1 MSHRKHHYVP
11 AFLLEQWHDED
22 TRKLVSCRWAH
33 GALRSH
39 PHTAQ
44 HVAKADH
51 LYSMMRSARQPN
63 VAAERDFLGPHVDD
77 PAAKVH
83 KKILADGVRSLS
95 TQDRA
100 VWSRFLVAQLLR
112 IPRMVEHMRG
122 KGADVLRR
130 QLQDHPDEYEA
141 VRGDAA
147 EESLYEWALEN
158 SPDIFDDLAIQ
169 TLPSLVQSEVLN
181 RAFLGP
187 GVSWATRQLHGSVY
201 ELLIGDAPLIV
212 AGTFATNYLAC
223 LPLGPRMAF
232 FAFNNP
238 STWEQVTARSESE
251 VAKEI
256 NWNTVQQA
264 DTYVYARTMAQFG
277 FIEKHLKRP
286 PG

>member
-11 AFLLEQWHDED
+11 AFLLEEWHADE
-22 TRKLVSCRWAH
+22 TQKLVSFRWAH

-39 PHTAQ
+39 PYTAQ

-51 LYSMMRSARQPN
+51 LYSMIRSARQPN
-63 VAAERDFLGPHVDD
+63 VAAERDFFGPHVDD
-77 PAAKVH
+77 PAAIVH
-83 KKILADGVRSLS
+83 KKILTKGVRALNI
-95 TQDRA
+95 QDRA

-122 KGADVLRR
+122 KGRDILCR
-130 QLQDHPDEYEA
+130 QLQDAADEHDA
-141 VRGDAA
+141 VRRDAA
-147 EESLYEWALEN
+147 EESLYEWALAN

-181 RAFLGP
+181 GAFLGP
-187 GVSWATRQLHGSVY
+187 GVCWATRQLHGSAY

-212 AGTFATNYLAC
+212 VGTFATSYLAC
-223 LPLGPRMAF
+223 LPLGPRVAF
-232 FAFNNP
+232 FAFNDL
-238 STWEQVTARSESE
+238 STWEQATARSETE

-264 DTYVYARTMAQFG
+264 DTYVYARSMAQFG
-277 FIEKHLKRP
+277 FIERHLTKP
-286 PG
+286 PR